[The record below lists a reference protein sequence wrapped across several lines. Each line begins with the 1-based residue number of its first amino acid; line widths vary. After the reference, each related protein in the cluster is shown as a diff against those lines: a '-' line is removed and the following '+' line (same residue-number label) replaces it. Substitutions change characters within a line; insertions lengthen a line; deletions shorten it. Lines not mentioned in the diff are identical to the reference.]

1 MAEKQSAKHLA
12 AKFSSENFSMPVLF
26 TFAFLVVLFNVFM
39 GSDFQIPNSNS
50 FVLVTENTFCS
61 ESELN

>member
-12 AKFSSENFSMPVLF
+12 AKFSSENLSMPALS
-26 TFAFLVVLFNVFM
+26 TFAFLVVLSYVFM
-39 GSDFQIPNSNS
+39 GSYFQIPNSNS
-50 FVLVTENTFCS
+50 FVLVTENTFYS